1 MKLLRLA
8 LIDQHVELG
17 IGGARTA
24 LGLDVRAVVGGRVE
38 ANHQVAARHV
48 QTLLQDAR
56 RQDQVE
62 VAMTELAQYLLLL
75 LKRCRVSVL
84 ELV

>member
-17 IGGARTA
+17 IGGARTT

-38 ANHQVAARHV
+38 ANHKVAARHV